1 MWPLKSKIGLGQ
13 PATEAEKTAAE
24 AALKKKYPNMPKPGW
39 SVAKAIKE
47 ARTKETGSSQHRMG
61 MSNLSPDVAED
72 INKKMRDK
80 QYR

>member
-1 MWPLKSKIGLGQ
+1 MWPLKPKIGLGQ
-13 PATEAEKTAAE
+13 PATGVEKTAAE

-47 ARTKETGSSQHRMG
+47 ARSKETGSTQHRMG

-72 INKKMRDK
+72 INKMRSK
-80 QYR
+80 K